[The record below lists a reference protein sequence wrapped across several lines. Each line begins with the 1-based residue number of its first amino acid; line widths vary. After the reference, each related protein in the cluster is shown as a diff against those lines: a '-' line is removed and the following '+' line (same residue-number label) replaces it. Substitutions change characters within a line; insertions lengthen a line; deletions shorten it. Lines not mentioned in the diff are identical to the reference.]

1 MKSLL
6 PSSSTP
12 TRLFRGGEE
21 GGKSKELGEA
31 ALAGCV
37 IPTPSW
43 KGPVTQGSIRRFG
56 SDLTPFGPHF
66 PIWNAWGGEDSS
78 QLQSVMLLC
87 SGVEE
92 SA

>member
-12 TRLFRGGEE
+12 TRLFHGGEE
-21 GGKSKELGEA
+21 GGKSEELGGG

-43 KGPVTQGSIRRFG
+43 EGPALRAVSLPLGLS
-56 SDLTPFGPHF
+56 F
-66 PIWNAWGGEDSS
+66 PSGMLGVGEDSS
-78 QLQSVMLLC
+78 QLQSMMLLC

-92 SA
+92 SS